1 MRDTIK
7 KINQA
12 AALFFIYL
20 LLISPFS
27 LAVDEFPSD
36 QPLAEEQEIQNQN
49 TFNSNPT
56 PENFNNL
63 PNPTAADLAK
73 VPNPTLENFDK
84 LSSQQQGL
92 YLEDEKH
99 YQQEFAEQYY
109 ADSANWGANPQADT
123 VFFKQEKG
131 LHDFLQKGAAQKN
144 AAQQ

>member
-1 MRDTIK
+1 MK
-7 KINQA
+7 SKVNQI

-20 LLISPFS
+20 LIISPLS
-27 LAVDEFPSD
+27 LAQDEELNSDEFSPQD
-36 QPLAEEQEIQNQN
+36 QELQYENA
-49 TFNSNPT
+49 FNSNPT

-131 LHDFLQKGAAQKN
+131 LHDFLQKGAAKN
-144 AAQQ
+144 